1 MTMTMTTAPTTGDA
15 GRRSETQRLVELGEL
30 AHEMFAEV
38 GLASTART
46 VVSLARRTFGCDD
59 SGLILDSDAGDMT
72 TAGATGPAAQKA
84 ERLQLEFR
92 QGPGL
97 QAVRSVQP
105 VISDELR
112 FDSRYR
118 FWAPQAAD
126 LGFRSVLSLRLADGD
141 TTGALTLYSRRPSF
155 FGSDVLGLGQAFAA
169 HASIALAIAI
179 ERDQLLQAVDSRGVV
194 GQAQGLL
201 MQQYGVTA
209 EQAHTVLKRY
219 ATHLDQKLRQVAARL
234 VEDRTLPDLDMVTAC
249 G

>member
-1 MTMTMTTAPTTGDA
+1 MTITMTAAPTTG
-15 GRRSETQRLVELGEL
+15 GSERSSEALRLVELGEL
-30 AHEMFAEV
+30 AREMFAEV
-38 GLASTART
+38 GLASTVRT

-59 SGLILDSDAGDMT
+59 SGLMLDSEGGEMT
-72 TAGATGPAAQKA
+72 AAGATGPASQKA
-84 ERLQLEFR
+84 ELLQLEAR

-97 QAVRSVQP
+97 QAHRSVQP

-126 LGFRSVLSLRLADGD
+126 LGYRSVLSLRLADGD
-141 TTGALTLYSRRPSF
+141 TTGALTLYSRRPNF
-155 FGSDVLGLGQAFAA
+155 FGSDVLALGQAFAA

-201 MQQYGVTA
+201 MQQYGVSA
-209 EQAHTVLKRY
+209 DQAYTVLKRY
-219 ATHLDQKLRQVAARL
+219 STHLDQKLRQVAARF
-234 VEDRTLPDLDMVTAC
+234 VEDRTLPDLDVVAARV
-249 G
+249 